1 MIKITDGDKL
11 SFRELNLK
19 PSYDSDEDDILGS
32 FYIPV
37 LSESR
42 TYYRLAGFFSSTAL
56 ALAARGIAGLIKNDG
71 KMKLVASV
79 ILQKDDIEAIQRGL
93 TNPEKVIEGTMLKE
107 MDGIED
113 ELTRNHVEA
122 LAYLVANK
130 RLEIKVA
137 VMVGENGVP
146 LNPEESERNIFHQK
160 VGVMEDGN
168 GNTVS
173 FSGSINE
180 SLGGWI
186 NNIEE
191 FNVFRSWIQGEG
203 EHLDANR
210 RKFEN
215 LWAGRTKRARI
226 FDVPDAVSKKFIRMA
241 PKGMDELKLLIS
253 PKKGV
258 GRVLRAYQ
266 TEAINN
272 WAKNQRKGIFEMATG
287 TGKTIAALGCLKELQ
302 RTQKKL
308 ITVITC
314 PYTHLVKQ
322 WRGELRNF
330 GLGDGMEIYS
340 DTADWKNLFQNAIL
354 DVNLGNEDGATILTT
369 HATFSSDSFI
379 DIIKKANCDLF
390 LIADE
395 VHGLGAPERRNGLL
409 ENYKYRLGLS
419 ATPARWLDDEGTAII
434 IDYFNNVVF
443 EFSLKR
449 AITEI
454 NPDTGMS
461 YLTPY
466 EYHPYFVGLTESE
479 LAEYERM
486 TKKIAAQYYKA
497 KSKEERQIAFDLLCI
512 MRQRI
517 VVNAEN
523 KLATF
528 KQILDKLGSEVSHCL
543 IYCSPQQISAVQEI
557 LSSRNIIQHKF
568 TAHESADERQML
580 LSTFASGRIQ
590 ALVAMKCLD
599 EGVDVPVART
609 AIFLA
614 SSGNP
619 KEFIQRRGRI
629 LRRAPDKEKAIIYDI
644 IVIPNA
650 NNQDYSDIE
659 RKILTKELKRYE
671 EFASIS
677 KNYGECL
684 VELVKLKDRFNLR
697 WVDINEPK
705 RT

>member
-1 MIKITDGDKL
+1 
-11 SFRELNLK
+11 
-19 PSYDSDEDDILGS
+19 
-32 FYIPV
+32 
-37 LSESR
+37 
-42 TYYRLAGFFSSTAL
+42 
-56 ALAARGIAGLIKNDG
+56 
-71 KMKLVASV
+71 
-79 ILQKDDIEAIQRGL
+79 
-93 TNPEKVIEGTMLKE
+93 
-107 MDGIED
+107 
-113 ELTRNHVEA
+113 
-122 LAYLVANK
+122 
-130 RLEIKVA
+130 
-137 VMVGENGVP
+137 
-146 LNPEESERNIFHQK
+146 
-160 VGVMEDGN
+160 
-168 GNTVS
+168 
-173 FSGSINE
+173 
-180 SLGGWI
+180 
-186 NNIEE
+186 
-191 FNVFRSWIQGEG
+191 
-203 EHLDANR
+203 
-210 RKFEN
+210 
-215 LWAGRTKRARI
+215 
-226 FDVPDAVSKKFIRMA
+226 
-241 PKGMDELKLLIS
+241 
-253 PKKGV
+253 
-258 GRVLRAYQ
+258 
-266 TEAINN
+266 
-272 WAKNQRKGIFEMATG
+272 
-287 TGKTIAALGCLKELQ
+287 
-302 RTQKKL
+302 
-308 ITVITC
+308 
-314 PYTHLVKQ
+314 
-322 WRGELRNF
+322 
-330 GLGDGMEIYS
+330 
-340 DTADWKNLFQNAIL
+340 
-354 DVNLGNEDGATILTT
+354 
-369 HATFSSDSFI
+369 
-379 DIIKKANCDLF
+379 